1 MISVDTHI
9 HTRYSHGKATPEEMY
24 EAAVKKGIKVFGFS
38 EHSVRPAGMSYP
50 QREYREH
57 LAAHWDTYI
66 KKVTALKNNNDDVT
80 VLLGIEVDWMEGN
93 EEFIKAQLAKHDF
106 DYVLCGIH
114 FLENWGFDYSEADWE
129 SLNYDEQVALY
140 KKYFETMVTMA
151 KTGIFDTIAHPDII
165 KIFSC
170 AYFSKWIAT
179 EEAQALV
186 HQALSA
192 VRDAG
197 MSMEISSAGIRK
209 SCQEIYPGE
218 IIMGIASKLNLPISF
233 GSDAHS
239 TSSVAFNFDKLEE
252 HARRFG
258 YTESVY
264 FQNRKMHSRPF

>member
-9 HTRYSHGKATPEEMY
+9 HTLYSHGKATPEEMY
-24 EAAVKKGIKVFGFS
+24 DAAVKKGIRVFGFS
-38 EHSVRPAGMSYP
+38 EHSARPLGMDYP
-50 QREYREH
+50 REYREH

-66 KKVTALKNNNDDVT
+66 EKVTALKDNNDGVT
-80 VLLGIEVDWMEGN
+80 VLLGIEMDWMEGN
-93 EEFIKAQLAKHDF
+93 EDFIKAELAKHDF

-114 FLENWGFDYSEADWE
+114 FLENWGFDYAKADWE
-129 SLNYDEQVALY
+129 SLNFHELVAIYEKYYD
-140 KKYFETMVTMA
+140 TMITMA

-170 AYFSKWIAT
+170 EHFTKWIAT

-186 HQALSA
+186 RKALTA

-209 SCQEIYPGE
+209 LCQEIYPGE
-218 IIMGIASKLNLPISF
+218 NIMQIASELNLPITF

-239 TSSVAFNFDKLEE
+239 TMSVAFSFDKLEE

-264 FQNRKMHSRPF
+264 FKNRKMHSRPF